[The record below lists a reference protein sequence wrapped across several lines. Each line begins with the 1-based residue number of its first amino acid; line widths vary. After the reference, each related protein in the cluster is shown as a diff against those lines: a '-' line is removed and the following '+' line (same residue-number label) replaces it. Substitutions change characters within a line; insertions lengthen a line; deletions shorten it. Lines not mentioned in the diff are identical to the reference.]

1 MRIECPACATAYE
14 VPPDR
19 LAPGQV
25 VRCARCGSDWTPLQP
40 ETPQPLALPSEP
52 GLIPETEPEPAPIAE
67 PEPEPSPEPEPFPPT
82 AQTRTPHKW
91 PLRLAWLLTLLILAA
106 ALASAYQARDRIMQA
121 WPPSTRAYTALGLAP
136 NH

>member
-1 MRIECPACATAYE
+1 
-14 VPPDR
+14 
-19 LAPGQV
+19 
-25 VRCARCGSDWTPLQP
+25 
-40 ETPQPLALPSEP
+40 
-52 GLIPETEPEPAPIAE
+52 LIPETEPEPAPIAE

-82 AQTRTPHKW
+82 AQTRTPRKW

>member
-52 GLIPETEPEPAPIAE
+52 GPIPQPAPIAE
-67 PEPEPSPEPEPFPPT
+67 PEPEPSPEPEQFSSTP
-82 AQTRTPHKW
+82 QTRTQDKW
-91 PLRLAWLLTLLILAA
+91 PLRLAWLLTLLILAV